1 MSDPVAI
8 ESILHEIEKDAGVD
22 DVVLVSHSGAH
33 IAGNVP
39 QGAHSDTFVAMFAII
54 LGAAETARSELK
66 ERLDSVVINMET
78 SRLVIINHGSKA
90 LFVVRTPK
98 DKDLVQLRQNLEK
111 YARRIEEY
119 L

>member
-1 MSDPVAI
+1 MADPVAI
-8 ESILHEIEKDAGVD
+8 ESILHEIEKDVGVD

-39 QGAHSDTFVAMFAII
+39 PGAHSDTFVAMFAII

-66 ERLDSVVINMET
+66 ERLDSVVINMES

-90 LFVVRTPK
+90 LFVVRTSK